1 MVRLNNLKNKK
12 GNMGVIALVGVAL
25 VGGYVFMNGGMDM
38 QPKAQ
43 DIATPSNG
51 FYLDSLTGDSI
62 YSISESG
69 TGSDKEITIKVDKD
83 DVTTAGL
90 YNLTGSFKQNL
101 KTGVALD
108 STSVVAYD
116 VKVPF
121 SSDLEMQD
129 TSGEDLTVIDV
140 SSSRID
146 GQKSKVQKTF
156 TAADPVSIVAAIDW
170 VQATA
175 GLSTL
180 EDIDESGEKTNLIS
194 LDFGQ
199 SNKVYLEIKN

>member
-1 MVRLNNLKNKK
+1 MVRKNNLKNKK
-12 GNMGVIALVGVAL
+12 GNMGVVALVGVAL
-25 VGGYVFMNGGMDM
+25 VGGYLWSQGSIDLT
-38 QPKAQ
+38 PAPQ

-62 YSISESG
+62 YSITESG

-108 STSVVAYD
+108 STSVIAYD
-116 VKVPF
+116 LKVPF

-156 TAADPVSIVAAIDW
+156 TAADPVEVIASIDW

-180 EDIDESGEKTNLIS
+180 EDIDESGEKTNLIA

-199 SNKVYLEIKN
+199 TNKVYLEIKN

>member
-1 MVRLNNLKNKK
+1 MKTSAVFLFAIFFLPLNVLAKINPSSRTIELNVSVQLNKSPI
-12 GNMGVIALVGVAL
+12 GQV
-25 VGGYVFMNGGMDM
+25 
-38 QPKAQ
+38 
-43 DIATPSNG
+43 
-51 FYLDSLTGDSI
+51 SL
-62 YSISESG
+62 
-69 TGSDKEITIKVDKD
+69 KVDKD

-116 VKVPF
+116 LKVPF

-129 TSGEDLTVIDV
+129 TAGEDLTVIDV